1 MSEKDLGGGKKAGF
15 IARTWRGFW
24 RWSARLLVAFL
35 ILSLVLVATV
45 SVINPPTWAW
55 RIDRAL
61 FPPKEDIQVRHQW
74 VPLDK
79 IAAHMQLAV
88 IAAEDQRFTLHNGV
102 DFAAIKTAIADRDPG
117 EPLRGASTLTQQT
130 AKNLFLWSSRS
141 FVRKGLE
148 AWFALLLDTL
158 SGKRR
163 TLELYLNIVE
173 FGPGI
178 YGVEAASRYYF
189 NKGAGKLS
197 TREAALL
204 AALLPNP
211 WSYRINPPTA
221 YMNRRAD
228 WIARQ
233 MRQLGMATLKDLD

>member
-1 MSEKDLGGGKKAGF
+1 MSEKSQASGNKPGLLV
-15 IARTWRGFW
+15 RSWRGFW
-24 RWSARLLVAFL
+24 RWSFRLLLAFL
-35 ILSLVLVATV
+35 LLSLALVLMV
-45 SVINPPTWAW
+45 SFINPPTWAW

-61 FPPKEDIQVRHQW
+61 FPPNDNIQVRHQW
-74 VPLDK
+74 VPLEK
-79 IAAHMQLAV
+79 IAANMQLAV
-88 IAAEDQRFTLHNGV
+88 IASEDQRFTQHNGV
-102 DFAAIKTAIADRDPG
+102 DFAAIKTAIEDRDPG

-141 FVRKGLE
+141 LVRKGLE
-148 AWFALLLDTL
+148 AWFAVLLDTL

-178 YGVEAASRYYF
+178 YGVEAASQYYF

-228 WIARQ
+228 WIGRQ